1 METYKFFV
9 GVDVSKA
16 TLDLV
21 LRDSNE
27 VISHQCI
34 PNTKQGINKC
44 FKEWEKKKNI
54 SLGNVLV
61 CLENTGRYMNILLKA
76 CVSLGYDAWV
86 ENALSIKRSMGLQ
99 RGKNDKVD
107 ASRIAEY
114 ALRHSDK
121 AILYKPSGKSV
132 GKLKVLQ
139 SAREQL
145 VSTRK
150 RLAVELKESKG
161 FDEAELYK
169 LKHKS
174 YKRTLLA
181 LEKDISSIEI
191 QIDSILDEDEELSK
205 LMKILE
211 SVPGIG
217 RVTSTAFII
226 QTDGFKKFPNAK
238 KFACYCGTAPFEYSS
253 GSSIRGKTKVSNY
266 ANKSMKSL
274 LFLCARSVIRVKGEL
289 KEYYERKLAEGK
301 QKMSALN
308 AVQNKLIH
316 RIFALV
322 RDGRLYEKNYIHSLA

>member
-114 ALRHSDK
+114 ALG
-121 AILYKPSGKSV
+121 ILTK
-132 GKLKVLQ
+132 Q
-139 SAREQL
+139 S
-145 VSTRK
+145 STNP
-150 RLAVELKESKG
+150 
-161 FDEAELYK
+161 
-169 LKHKS
+169 
-174 YKRTLLA
+174 
-181 LEKDISSIEI
+181 
-191 QIDSILDEDEELSK
+191 
-205 LMKILE
+205 LE
-211 SVPGIG
+211 S
-217 RVTSTAFII
+217 
-226 QTDGFKKFPNAK
+226 QW
-238 KFACYCGTAPFEYSS
+238 
-253 GSSIRGKTKVSNY
+253 
-266 ANKSMKSL
+266 AN
-274 LFLCARSVIRVKGEL
+274 
-289 KEYYERKLAEGK
+289 
-301 QKMSALN
+301 
-308 AVQNKLIH
+308 
-316 RIFALV
+316 
-322 RDGRLYEKNYIHSLA
+322 